1 MYGPSPVLSKQE
13 AGGISKV
20 SSAVSPNSY
29 RIFNQGAN
37 SGAEKGDDVVVEN
50 YLQLDLSLELLFC
63 RVFSNKVSKAIS
75 VQLRNFDS
83 NNIGEI
89 SEPQNV
95 TNTNTNNLY
104 LFRCETG

>member
-1 MYGPSPVLSKQE
+1 MKKPINKPANNTELILS
-13 AGGISKV
+13 
-20 SSAVSPNSY
+20 
-29 RIFNQGAN
+29 
-37 SGAEKGDDVVVEN
+37 SGSLFQCDDVVEEN

-104 LFRCETG
+104 LFRGETG

>member
-1 MYGPSPVLSKQE
+1 MKKPINKPANNTEPILS
-13 AGGISKV
+13 
-20 SSAVSPNSY
+20 
-29 RIFNQGAN
+29 
-37 SGAEKGDDVVVEN
+37 SGSLFQCDDVVEEN

>member
-1 MYGPSPVLSKQE
+1 MKKPINKP
-13 AGGISKV
+13 
-20 SSAVSPNSY
+20 
-29 RIFNQGAN
+29 AN
-37 SGAEKGDDVVVEN
+37 SIEPILSSGSLFQCDDVVEEN

-104 LFRCETG
+104 LFRGETG